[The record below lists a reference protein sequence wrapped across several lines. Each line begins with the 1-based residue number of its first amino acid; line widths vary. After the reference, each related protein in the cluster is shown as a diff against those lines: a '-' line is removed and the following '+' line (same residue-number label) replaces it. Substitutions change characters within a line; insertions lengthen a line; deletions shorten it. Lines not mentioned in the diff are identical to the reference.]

1 MKPLFKNQVE
11 SVGRML
17 NAPCFFD
24 QSEPGTGK
32 TRVQIE
38 MIRRISEADSKHR
51 ALVTAT
57 LSTTTSAWLND
68 FREFAPDLTVV
79 VALSPKLPERF
90 NTPADVYITN
100 HDSVKWLA
108 DPENK
113 SVLRNTFGGYATI
126 VHDESTVF
134 KHHTSQRSKA
144 AKILA
149 QHFARKR
156 NLSGLADPNGLTDLW
171 HQYFLLDG
179 GKRLGPSFS
188 KFQHTFYSPKKVWVN
203 SSRCVNEWTENPNS
217 ARIIAQLTKDITI
230 KHLLSECQDIPENF
244 VYERPM
250 PLPTKLQK
258 LYRKFT
264 QDMVVEIGGQE
275 LVALNKAVL
284 RGKLL
289 QFASGSFYNESG
301 GDHTVVD
308 SGRRD
313 FILDLV
319 QEVKHSIVFFLWK
332 HQRDE
337 LIDGAKKRGLK
348 FAVYDG
354 ETGIAER
361 NRITEQYQNGDL
373 DVIFAYPQAAA
384 HGLTW
389 VRGTRCIWASP
400 TDNYEWWV
408 QGNRR
413 IYRTGQTQRTETIV
427 VYAPDTYDEI
437 CLSNLTG
444 KKFRSNL
451 YDDMLAKALAK

>member
-1 MKPLFKNQVE
+1 MKPLFKNQKE
-11 SVGRML
+11 SVEKMQ
-17 NAPCFFD
+17 NSPCFFD

-38 MIRRISEADSKHR
+38 LIRQLAENDSKHR

-57 LSTTTSAWLND
+57 LSTTTSAWLED
-68 FREFAPDLTVV
+68 FKQFAPDLKVV
-79 VALSPKLPERF
+79 VALSPNLEKRF
-90 NTPADVYITN
+90 QTPADVYITN

-108 DPENK
+108 SPENK
-113 SVLRNTFGGYATI
+113 QTFREAFGAYGTI

-144 AKILA
+144 AKNLA
-149 QHFARKR
+149 QFFIRKR

-171 HQYFLLDG
+171 HQYLLLDG
-179 GKRLGPSFS
+179 GKRLGVSFS
-188 KFQHTFYSPKKVWVN
+188 KFQQTFYTSQKTWVRD
-203 SSRCVNEWTENPNS
+203 SLCVNKWFEKESS
-217 ARIIAQLTKDITI
+217 ARIIAQLTRDITI
-230 KHLLSECQDIPENF
+230 KHKLVDCQDIPENF
-244 VYERPM
+244 VYERAA
-250 PLPTKLQK
+250 PLPPKLQK
-258 LYRKFT
+258 LYRNFT
-264 QDMVVEIGGQE
+264 KDLVVEIGGNE
-275 LVALNKAVL
+275 LAAVNKGVL
-284 RGKLL
+284 RSKVL
-289 QFASGSFYNESG
+289 QFASGAFYNEDG
-301 GDHTVVD
+301 GHTVID

-319 QEVKHSIVFFLWK
+319 QEVRHSIVFFLWK

-337 LIDGAKKRGLK
+337 LVEGATKRGLR

-354 ETGIAER
+354 ETPIKER
-361 NRITEQYQNGDL
+361 NEITERYQAGEL
-373 DVIFAYPQAAA
+373 DTIFAYPLAAA

-437 CLSNLTG
+437 CIENLTG
-444 KKFRSNL
+444 KKARSNL
-451 YDDMLAKALAK
+451 YDEMLAKALAK